1 MDQHNRRKRPAK
13 IVIVGAGFGGFQAA
27 QSLAGADAEV
37 LLIDRHDYHTFTPLL
52 YQVATG
58 QIEPAL
64 VTYPVQTKLRTLAN
78 VTFLQATVESVDMDH
93 GVIATD
99 GGLITYDYLVL
110 ATGTRPS
117 YHGISGAQEYAF
129 SLKSLADA
137 IALRQQ
143 LYWCHQQ
150 ARLTAALHQRQCLLT
165 FVVVGGGATGV
176 ELAGALAEQMG
187 GSWSQAFPDLAQLGQ
202 ILLIQ
207 SGPRLLPEFSRSLG
221 DYAQDRLHRLA
232 VDVCLNTRVVSV
244 DATGVQL
251 SDGTWLE
258 TATVIWAAGLEAA
271 QPTYL
276 PSPAL
281 GDNGKLRVR
290 PTLQLLDYP
299 NVYGIGDVAT
309 IDHPRYSLAGV
320 APEALQ
326 QGVAVARSL
335 RRQLSH
341 RPPHR
346 FRYRSKGRL
355 AIIGGG
361 SGVGRIAGMDVRGFG
376 TWLLWLLVHLI
387 YLPGYRNRTR
397 LLRRWWR
404 NYLLDHRVRRRQP
417 RLQRINPCLTSS
429 RRSP

>member
-1 MDQHNRRKRPAK
+1 MDQHNRCKRPAK

-27 QSLAGADAEV
+27 QSLAGAAAEV

-64 VTYPVQTKLRTLAN
+64 VTYPVRTKLRPLAN

-93 GVIATD
+93 RLIASD
-99 GGLITYDYLVL
+99 DGLIPYDYLVL

-117 YHGISGAQEYAF
+117 YHGIPGAREYAF
-129 SLKSLADA
+129 GLKSLADA
-137 IALRQQ
+137 IALRHH
-143 LYWCHQQ
+143 LHQCYRQ
-150 ARLTAALHQRQCLLT
+150 AWLTEASHQRQRLLT

-187 GSWSQAFPDLAQLGQ
+187 GPWPRAFPDLAQLGQ

-221 DYAQDRLHRLA
+221 DYAHDRLHGLA
-232 VDVCLNTRVVSV
+232 VEVWLNTRVVSV

-251 SDGTWLE
+251 SDGSFLE

-271 QPTYL
+271 QPTYW

-281 GDNGKLRVR
+281 GGNGKLRVC

-326 QGVAVARSL
+326 QGVTVARSL

-361 SGVGRIAGMDVRGFG
+361 SGIGRIAGVDIRGFG

-387 YLPGYRNRTR
+387 YLPGYRNRSR

-404 NYLLDHRVRRRQP
+404 NYLLCHCSRRRQP
-417 RLQRINPCLTSS
+417 RPQRINPCLASS
-429 RRSP
+429 RRSL